1 MGQGHSY
8 FFPKI
13 FKNVH
18 FQDNK
23 ENGLYFFCHLNI
35 QGNSIFSFKF
45 ERKRYYCTI
54 YDCYFYVNIQPG
66 TICHV
71 AGVGLAVGQD

>member
-35 QGNSIFSFKF
+35 QGNSIFFRLNLKGRDIIAQF
-45 ERKRYYCTI
+45 TI
-54 YDCYFYVNIQPG
+54 VTF
-66 TICHV
+66 T
-71 AGVGLAVGQD
+71 